1 MKNIILKYVLKR
13 LMETSTLRGLVILFG
28 TLIGY
33 HLSGTQ
39 TDNIIYIILGIV
51 GLIGSLLPDSI
62 GDIIEDS
69 VKHSN
74 DNNTTNTDENQVS
87 TDEKPEVGFGDK

>member
-74 DNNTTNTDENQVS
+74 DSNTTNTDENQVS

>member
-74 DNNTTNTDENQVS
+74 ESNTNTDENQVS
-87 TDEKPEVGFGDK
+87 NDEKPDVGFGDKS